1 MPPGANNKPPKQVTS
16 YSNVTSDASDTKD
29 DQDKEESNCKSLSTW
44 TSPGR
49 TRRSTTAAAP
59 EYLIRTGSMK
69 SKDIKHENLAKDRDC
84 TTMPGSYYASY
95 LLQAGCFLWK
105 GR

>member
-1 MPPGANNKPPKQVTS
+1 MPPGADKKPPKQVNTVC
-16 YSNVTSDASDTKD
+16 NVISDASEKD
-29 DQDKEESNCKSLSTW
+29 DLVKQQSNCKSLSTW

-69 SKDIKHENLAKDRDC
+69 SKDIKHENPAKDRDC
-84 TTMPGSYYASY
+84 TTMPGSHYASY